1 MGLFVTQKVMADSVY
16 ISKNLDENQ
25 LKFMKLLEAYEILY
39 FNMYTIEEKLQQKF
53 ENLNEILENLV
64 DKELLARIERG
75 KYALNSYANIHTLA
89 TFISQ
94 NSTIAY
100 WSALHHHGLT
110 ERFPNTVFVKTTQR
124 KRNSQI
130 LGSTI
135 KFVTVKENKNIGVI
149 QEGYGDDSF
158 KITDIEMTLIDC
170 FDQPR
175 YAGDFADVIKAFA
188 NSKLT
193 NNKLIEYAKAYDN
206 RALTKRIGYL
216 AALFHKDKLQSF
228 INYAKTQV
236 NKKYSLIDAGGL
248 QQGEF
253 ISEWKL
259 RLNISEE
266 NLLQMAQTE
275 Y

>member
-1 MGLFVTQKVMADSVY
+1 MAKSTY
-16 ISKNLDENQ
+16 IS
-25 LKFMKLLEAYEILY
+25 
-39 FNMYTIEEKLQQKF
+39 
-53 ENLNEILENLV
+53 ENLNEDQIALLKYLEDYELLYFNLKELASQLPKSLTNNVNELVENLYQ
-64 DKELLARIERG
+64 KGLLNRIERG
-75 KYALNSYANIHTLA
+75 VYSKPNYNNINVLA
-89 TFISQ
+89 TYISS

-124 KRNSQI
+124 KRDTQI
-130 LGSTI
+130 LGSAV
-135 KFVTVKENKNIGVI
+135 KFVTVKENKNIGII

-158 KITDIEMTLIDC
+158 SITDIEMTLVDC

-175 YAGDFADVIKAFA
+175 YAGDFADLIKAFA

-193 NNKLIEYAKAYDN
+193 NNKLIEYTKAYDN
-206 RALTKRIGYL
+206 IALIKRIGYL
-216 AALFHKDKLQSF
+216 AALFHQDKLQSF

-236 NKKYSLIDAGGL
+236 NKRYSLMDAGGL
-248 QQGEF
+248 EQGEF

-266 NLLQMAQTE
+266 NLMQMVQTE

>member
-1 MGLFVTQKVMADSVY
+1 MAKSTY
-16 ISKNLDENQ
+16 ISENLNEAQIDLLKYLEN
-25 LKFMKLLEAYEILY
+25 YEILY
-39 FNMYTIEEKLQQKF
+39 FNLKELELPKYLIRNVNELV
-53 ENLNEILENLV
+53 ENLYQ
-64 DKELLARIERG
+64 KGLLNRIERG
-75 KYALNSYANIHTLA
+75 VYTKPNYNNVNVLA
-89 TFISQ
+89 TYISS

-124 KRNSQI
+124 KRDTQI
-130 LGSTI
+130 LGSTV

-158 KITDIEMTLIDC
+158 TITDIEMTLVDC

-175 YAGDFADVIKAFA
+175 YAGDFTDVIKAFA
-188 NSKLT
+188 NAKLT
-193 NNKLIEYAKAYDN
+193 NNKLIEYTKAYDN
-206 RALTKRIGYL
+206 IALTKRVGYL
-216 AALFHKDKLQSF
+216 VTLFHKDKLQSF
-228 INYAKTQV
+228 INYAKSQV
-236 NKKYSLIDAGGL
+236 NKRYSLIDAGGL

-259 RLNISEE
+259 RLNISKE

>member
-1 MGLFVTQKVMADSVY
+1 MADSVY

-25 LKFMKLLEAYEILY
+25 LQFMKLMETYEILY
-39 FNMYTIEEKLQQKF
+39 FNMYSIEEKLQQKF
-53 ENLNEILENLV
+53 KNLNEILENLV
-64 DKELLARIERG
+64 DKELLIRIERG
-75 KYALNSYANIHTLA
+75 KYALNNYANIHTLA
-89 TFISQ
+89 TFIGQ
-94 NSTIAY
+94 NSAIAY

-110 ERFPNTVFVKTTQR
+110 ERFPNTVFVKTTKR
-124 KRNSQI
+124 KRDTQI
-130 LGSTI
+130 LGSVV
-135 KFVTVKENKNIGVI
+135 KFVAVKENKNIGVI

-158 KITDIEMTLIDC
+158 MITDIEMTLVDC

-175 YAGDFADVIKAFA
+175 YAGDFTDVIKAFA

-193 NNKLIEYAKAYDN
+193 NNKLIEYTKAYDN
-206 RALTKRIGYL
+206 ITITKRIGYL
-216 AALFHKDKLQSF
+216 ATLFHKDKLQSF

-236 NKKYSLIDAGGL
+236 NKRYSLIDSGGL